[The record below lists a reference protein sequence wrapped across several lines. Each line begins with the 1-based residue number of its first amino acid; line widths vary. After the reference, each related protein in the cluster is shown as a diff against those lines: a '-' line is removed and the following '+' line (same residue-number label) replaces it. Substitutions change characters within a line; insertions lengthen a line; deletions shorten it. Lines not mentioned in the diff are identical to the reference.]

1 MFKLIYPPV
10 CGICD
15 ELNKKYLC
23 RRCETRLAPYYI
35 NKIEHKKKT
44 FFEYQIKIF
53 RYENIV
59 REKIIEYKFKE
70 KAYMYKTFKKI
81 ILNNKKIYSFL
92 KKYDII
98 LAVPLHRKK
107 RWERG
112 YNQTELIAKE
122 IAKDLEIK
130 FYNKV
135 LVKTRNT
142 KVQSTLSK
150 KDRIENVKDA
160 FSVINQ
166 KTIKEKS
173 VILFDDIFT
182 TGNTV
187 SECSKVLKQAGAK
200 EIAVLT
206 IAVD

>member
-23 RRCETRLAPYYI
+23 RRCEEKLSPYYI

-53 RYENIV
+53 MYEDIV

-70 KAYMYKTFKKI
+70 KSYMYKTFKKI

-122 IAKDLEIK
+122 ISKDLEIK
-130 FYNKV
+130 FDNKV
-135 LVKTRNT
+135 LVKVRNT

-150 KDRIENVKDA
+150 KDRMENVKGA

-166 KTIKEKS
+166 ETIKEKR

-187 SECSKVLKQAGAK
+187 NECSKVLKQAGAK